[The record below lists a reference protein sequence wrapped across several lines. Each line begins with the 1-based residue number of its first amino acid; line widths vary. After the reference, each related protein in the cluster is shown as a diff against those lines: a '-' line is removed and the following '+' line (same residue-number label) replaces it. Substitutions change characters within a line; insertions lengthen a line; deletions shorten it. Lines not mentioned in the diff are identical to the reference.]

1 MKKTLLWTI
10 ILALCAST
18 FFGCTPEPEE
28 TEMGE
33 RPSETTT
40 HICEVYPVT
49 AKPVVYLYPEKE
61 TEVSVKL
68 DYKGTLTCTYPKYQN
83 GWHVIARPDGT
94 LTNLADGKEYSY
106 LFWEGVDGARYDMS
120 RGYCVKGEDT
130 AEFLQEILAKMGL
143 TPKEYN
149 EFIVYWLPRMEHN
162 PYNLIT
168 FQGEAYT
175 DIAPLTITPAPDS
188 LLRVFMVYKPLTEPI
203 EVEEPEIEPFVRE
216 GFTVIEW
223 GGAETK

>member
-28 TEMGE
+28 TETTE
-33 RPSETTT
+33 EPSETTT

-106 LFWEGVDGARYDMS
+106 LFWEGVDGARYDMR

-223 GGAETK
+223 GGSETK

>member
-18 FFGCTPEPEE
+18 FFGCAPEPEE
-28 TEMGE
+28 TESDE
-33 RPSETTT
+33 RPTETTT

-49 AKPVVYLYPEKE
+49 EKPVIYLYPEKE
-61 TEVSVKL
+61 TEISITL

-83 GWHVIARPDGT
+83 GWSVIARPDGT

-106 LFWEGVDGARYDMS
+106 LFWEGVDDANYDMS

-149 EFIVYWLPRMEHN
+149 EFIVYWLPRMENN

-168 FQGEAYT
+168 FQKDAYT

-188 LLRVFMVYKPLTEPI
+188 MLRVFMVYKPLTTPV

-216 GFTVIEW
+216 GFAVIEW
-223 GGAETK
+223 GGREWN